1 MTQQQQQSL
10 LATLDDARELTSYS
24 KTWYIKAK
32 NQVFILPFPNKLQP
46 KSFWGNSFL
55 FRRIFRRIS
64 FNKEW
69 ETFNKEWETVLL
81 TLLK

>member
-1 MTQQQQQSL
+1 MSFMTQQQQQSL

-46 KSFWGNSFL
+46 KSF
-55 FRRIFRRIS
+55 
-64 FNKEW
+64 
-69 ETFNKEWETVLL
+69 
-81 TLLK
+81 